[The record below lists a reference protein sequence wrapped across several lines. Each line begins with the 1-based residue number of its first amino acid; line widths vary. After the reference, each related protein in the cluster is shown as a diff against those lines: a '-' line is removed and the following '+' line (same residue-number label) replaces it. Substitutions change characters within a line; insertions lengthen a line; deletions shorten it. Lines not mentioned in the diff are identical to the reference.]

1 MVWKYLSQVLQRT
14 FMIGC
19 FITPIDRDIYRKED
33 VYERKLITPIDII
46 LTFLVNYRFII
57 NMII

>member
-19 FITPIDRDIYRKED
+19 YISPIDRDIYRKED
-33 VYERKLITPIDII
+33 VYERI
-46 LTFLVNYRFII
+46 LYNFYRYYFNFFSYLQIH
-57 NMII
+57 N